1 MVSIQMGS
9 LRFLL
14 FFVILA
20 LYGIHG
26 GLAGYTYATK
36 WLEVPVDHFGFA
48 NNDTFKMRYLK
59 NDSFAFEPDTA
70 AILFYA
76 GNEGDIELFAQ
87 NTGFMWD
94 AVMDRS
100 NGLNAELIFAEHRYY
115 GKSLP
120 YGNKSYDSAK
130 QLGYLSSEQAL
141 ADFASLL
148 QEINKDN
155 RRPVIAIGG
164 SYGGMLAA
172 WFRMKYPHM
181 VLGAIAASAPI
192 LQFTDI
198 TPCEVYNRIL
208 TSVYATAY
216 SKDCSDNIR
225 KSWAVLKS
233 RAETEDGRAFL
244 TRKFNLCANLTK
256 QDDIKD
262 LKDYLTDMYSNLAM
276 ANYPYPANFLAP
288 LPAYPVREFCW
299 RLKGGNLNDTQLLEY
314 LASAVSVYANYTGKV
329 PCLNVKQSTTNS
341 LDTRGWD
348 FQSCTEMV
356 MPMCSN
362 GKDDMFEPEKWD
374 YKKFSDD
381 CFQRLGV
388 RPRSEIEMVTRYGG
402 NQIETATNIVFSNG
416 LLDPWSGAGV
426 LRTPNSRIKIVIIPE
441 GAHHI
446 DLRAKDPKDPQSVT
460 VARQMHLSTIKEWI
474 SQRYSA

>member
-1 MVSIQMGS
+1 MVSIEMDSRG
-9 LRFLL
+9 FLL
-14 FFVILA
+14 FPVILA
-20 LYGIHG
+20 ICSINCCFAAYS
-26 GLAGYTYATK
+26 YKTQ

-59 NDSFAFEPDTA
+59 NDSYAIEPDSA
-70 AILFYA
+70 VILFYA

-94 AVMDRS
+94 SVMDRS

-115 GKSLP
+115 GQSMP
-120 YGNKSYDSAK
+120 YGNKSYDSTK

-148 QEINKDN
+148 QDINPGN

-192 LQFTDI
+192 LQFTKI
-198 TPCEVYNRIL
+198 TPCGVYNRIL

-225 KSWAVLKS
+225 KSWAILKS
-233 RAETEDGRAFL
+233 RAETDDGRAFL
-244 TRKFNLCANLTK
+244 TKTFNLCGNLTK
-256 QDDIKD
+256 NEDVGD
-262 LKDYLTDMYSNLAM
+262 LVDYLTDMYSNLAM

-299 RLKGGNLNDTQLLEY
+299 RLKGDKLNDTQLLDS

-329 PCLNVKQSTTNS
+329 KCLDVKAATTSS
-341 LDTRGWD
+341 LGTRGWD

-356 MPMCSN
+356 MPMCTD
-362 GKDDMFEPEKWD
+362 GVKDMFEPEPWD
-374 YKKFSDD
+374 YKKYSED
-381 CFQRLGV
+381 CFKKLGV

-402 NQIETATNIVFSNG
+402 NQIDTATNIVFSNG

-426 LRTPNSRIKIVIIPE
+426 LRTPNNRIKIVIIPE

-460 VARQMHLSTIKEWI
+460 VARQIHLNAIKEWI
-474 SQRYSA
+474 SQRYY